1 MGSLRYYYSEEVK
14 LLLMDGSNK
23 TVEVIYNSDSQ
34 PFLLPLL
41 GPRPPFYVNPRYEK
55 YLPVL

>member
-1 MGSLRYYYSEEVK
+1 MRYYYSEEVK
-14 LLLMDGSNK
+14 LLLMDGSNQ

-41 GPRPPFYVNPRYEK
+41 GLRPPFYVNPRYEK

>member
-1 MGSLRYYYSEEVK
+1 MRYYYSEEVK

-41 GPRPPFYVNPRYEK
+41 GSRPPFYVNPRYEK

>member
-1 MGSLRYYYSEEVK
+1 MRYYYSEEVK
-14 LLLMDGSNK
+14 LLLMDGSNQ
-23 TVEVIYNSDSQ
+23 TVEVTYNSDSQ

>member
-1 MGSLRYYYSEEVK
+1 MRYYYSEEVK
-14 LLLMDGSNK
+14 LLLMDGSNQ
-23 TVEVIYNSDSQ
+23 TVEVIYNSDSDSQ
-34 PFLLPLL
+34 SFLLPLL

>member
-1 MGSLRYYYSEEVK
+1 MRYYYSEEVK
-14 LLLMDGSNK
+14 LLLMDGSNQ
-23 TVEVIYNSDSQ
+23 TVELIYNSAAQ

-41 GPRPPFYVNPRYEK
+41 GPRLPFYVNPRYEK